1 MSSLHFT
8 FNHLADAFIQ
18 SNLQMRHHKLFIIQV
33 PKNIHKND
41 KLQEQASAEQKQK
54 WRLKK

>member
-1 MSSLHFT
+1 MMSSLHFT

-54 WRLKK
+54 

>member
-18 SNLQMRHHKLFIIQV
+18 SNLQMRHQKLFIIQV

-54 WRLKK
+54 CRLKK